1 MCLIMFKY
9 SLLNP
14 SKYNQHGQV
23 GFKYKIGNGT
33 GESFAK
39 LFKTVHKGNVKGCPP
54 SQRRLLRE
62 ADKLKVSKNSRTR

>member
-1 MCLIMFKY
+1 MCLIMFKC

-23 GFKYKIGNGT
+23 GFKYKIGNAT
-33 GESFAK
+33 GDSSAK
-39 LFKTVHKGNVKGCPP
+39 LFKTVHKGNVKGCSL

-62 ADKLKVSKNSRTR
+62 ADMLKVSENSRTR